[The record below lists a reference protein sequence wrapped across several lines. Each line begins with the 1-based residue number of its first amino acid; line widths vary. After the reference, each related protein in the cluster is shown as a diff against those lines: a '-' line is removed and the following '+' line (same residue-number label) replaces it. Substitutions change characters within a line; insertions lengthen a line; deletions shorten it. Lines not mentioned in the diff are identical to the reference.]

1 MVRNFMVRTQ
11 ISIDAEVY
19 KRAKM
24 LARGQG
30 ISFAEFCRRSLEIAV
45 AAQSTGKPWMR
56 FAGIIQGR
64 PDDSSTVDKVWS
76 TDHHLGLTGAGV
88 LPRS

>member
-1 MVRNFMVRTQ
+1 VITGYHADNMVRDNMVRTQ
-11 ISIDAEVY
+11 ISIDAELY

-24 LARGQG
+24 LARRQG
-30 ISFAEFCRRSLEIAV
+30 SSFAEICRRSLEIAV
-45 AAQSTGKPWMR
+45 AAQPTGKPWMR

-76 TDHHLGLTGAGV
+76 
-88 LPRS
+88 RR